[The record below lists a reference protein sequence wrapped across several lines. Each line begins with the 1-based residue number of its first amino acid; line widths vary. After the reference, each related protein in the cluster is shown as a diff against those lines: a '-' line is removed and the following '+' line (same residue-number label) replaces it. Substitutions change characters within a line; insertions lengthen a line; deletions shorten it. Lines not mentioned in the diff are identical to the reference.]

1 MKKLFIKLLSLLV
14 FLSLNACTNAS
25 SSETTAVNDI
35 IDYTI
40 QSQDGDS
47 LGAVKDV
54 IFNLESGQVRYVIM
68 ELPPD
73 ISSYNKAA
81 FVPAAENHVA
91 VPWEALQSKAGTTN
105 LVLTVEDKV
114 VEAAPR
120 LTEDTDDLTEG
131 WDSRV
136 RAYWQENLK

>member
-1 MKKLFIKLLSLLV
+1 
-14 FLSLNACTNAS
+14 
-25 SSETTAVNDI
+25 
-35 IDYTI
+35 
-40 QSQDGDS
+40 
-47 LGAVKDV
+47 
-54 IFNLESGQVRYVIM
+54 
-68 ELPPD
+68 
-73 ISSYNKAA
+73 
-81 FVPAAENHVA
+81 VA